1 MPVNTDGG
9 CLANGEPIGASG
21 LRQVYENVLQLRG
34 AAGDRQVP
42 GEPRVAFTHVYGA
55 PGISSCAVL
64 TRGCRSTDLTG
75 KVALVTGGTR
85 GLGRRMVSAL
95 AASGADVVVTS
106 RNEAACRDVAEQ
118 VTKESGRRALA
129 RACHVG
135 RWQEI
140 GGLVDDVYAELGRVD
155 ILVNNA
161 GISPLYASLDAVS
174 EDLFDKTIAVNLKG
188 PFRLSALIGT
198 RMANGHGGSIISISS
213 TAAIKPRPAYVPYA
227 AAKAG
232 LVAMSEGLARA
243 FGPTVRS
250 NVVMAGPFATD
261 ITAGWDWDAFNARVQ
276 EFALGR
282 IGQPDE
288 IQGQSSTSPATPSS
302 YTTGT
307 VIRVDGGEP

>member
-1 MPVNTDGG
+1 MSAMDARP
-9 CLANGEPIGASG
+9 GASG
-21 LRQVYENVLQLRG
+21 LR
-34 AAGDRQVP
+34 A
-42 GEPRVAFTHVYGA
+42 
-55 PGISSCAVL
+55 
-64 TRGCRSTDLTG
+64 DLAG

-106 RNEAACRDVAEQ
+106 RDETACRDVAEQ
-118 VTKESGRRALA
+118 VAKESGRRTLA
-129 RACHVG
+129 RACHLG

-140 GGLVDDVYAELGRVD
+140 GGLVDDVYAAMGRVD

-161 GISPLYASLDAVS
+161 GISPVYSSLDAVG

-188 PFRLSALIGT
+188 PFRLGALIGT
-198 RMANGHGGSIISISS
+198 RMASGHGGSIINISS
-213 TAAIKPRPAYVPYA
+213 TAAVKPRSGYVPYA

-250 NVVMAGPFATD
+250 NVIMAGPFLTD
-261 ITAGWDWDAFNARVQ
+261 ITAGWDWDVFNTRVK

-282 IGQPDE
+282 IGQPEE
-288 IQGQSSTSPATPSS
+288 IVGAVLYLASDASS

-307 VIRVDGGEP
+307 VIRIDGGEP